1 MTTKEKLA
9 VFVENGVSIA
19 KIAEKSGFSL
29 STVSRWLKG
38 TRQSVREDTEDRIEN
53 ALAEIAST
61 LFNTMNG
68 ISVQYDDDIILDDD
82 E

>member
-29 STVSRWLKG
+29 PTVSRWLKG

-53 ALAEIAST
+53 ALAEIAET

-68 ISVQYDDDIILDDD
+68 IKYDDDIILDDD
-82 E
+82 D

>member
-19 KIAEKSGFSL
+19 KIAEMAGFNK
-29 STVSRWLKG
+29 STVCRWLNG

>member
-38 TRQSVREDTEDRIEN
+38 TRQAVREETEKRIES
-53 ALAEIAST
+53 ALEEISK
-61 LFNTMNG
+61 N
-68 ISVQYDDDIILDDD
+68 IL
-82 E
+82 EAMR

>member
-19 KIAEKSGFSL
+19 KIAEKSGFSVP
-29 STVSRWLKG
+29 TVSRWLKG

>member
-82 E
+82 D